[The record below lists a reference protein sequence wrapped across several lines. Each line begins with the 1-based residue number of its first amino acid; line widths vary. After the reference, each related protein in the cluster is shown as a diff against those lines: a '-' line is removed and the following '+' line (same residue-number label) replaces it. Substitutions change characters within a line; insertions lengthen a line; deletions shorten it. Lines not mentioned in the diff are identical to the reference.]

1 MESNFLII
9 DKRIITND
17 TKTINLYY
25 HLLFMAYN
33 KPVDAH
39 DFGSIT
45 TTHRTLAREIGLT
58 RGTLIRKLKILQL
71 QDFIEVVSIY
81 KQYTIITINKANIDR
96 MRKLKSEE
104 GMLNE

>member
-17 TKTINLYY
+17 TKTTNLYY

-33 KPVDAH
+33 KPVDAP

-71 QDFIEVVSIY
+71 QDFIEVVSIH
-81 KQYTIITINKANIDR
+81 KHTIITINKANIDR